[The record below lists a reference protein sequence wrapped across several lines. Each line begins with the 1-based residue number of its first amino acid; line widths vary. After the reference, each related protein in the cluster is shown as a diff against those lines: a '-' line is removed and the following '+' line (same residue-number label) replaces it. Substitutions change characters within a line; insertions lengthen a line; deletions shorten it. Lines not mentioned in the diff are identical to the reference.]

1 MCDLDCDTE
10 RHLFDGFDCMDE
22 LPKCQEM
29 YQDFCAG
36 RFANGICDESC
47 NSEACFWDG
56 GDCITEQIKFV
67 DDTLVLYL
75 SDWSTSDTNAIDLKE
90 LGRSLSKLL
99 RTIVRILPDEV
110 ENDLAEYQAA
120 RTSNRRSL
128 NKRSPGEVD
137 NIQADDKESQSK
149 RLTRDTNS
157 VYETNQRLRIKL
169 DNTKCK
175 DKCFKKVSK
184 AAEFIYLSLQKGWDP
199 GMPISAIAGKSIKI
213 QLYSVNTLNTAFVS
227 YIVNRMWSKLPQN
240 KHNFC
245 EELKI
250 QKLFVKVCP
259 QIGQCA
265 INNVGSTIS
274 HTRRKGESNVFSLVS
289 IRPRGGRGGVLI
301 Q

>member
-1 MCDLDCDTE
+1 
-10 RHLFDGFDCMDE
+10 MDE

-47 NSEACFWDG
+47 NTESCFWDG

-75 SDWSTSDTNAIDLKE
+75 SDWSTSVTNAIDLKE

-120 RTSNRRSL
+120 RTGNRRSL
-128 NKRSPGEVD
+128 NKRSSSGVD
-137 NIQADDKESQSK
+137 NIQADDKKSQSR
-149 RLTRDTNS
+149 RLTRDTSS

-169 DNTKCK
+169 DNSKCK

-199 GMPISAIAGKSIKI
+199 GIPISAIAGKSVTNLIDVNIYRPQRSWGKVMF
-213 QLYSVNTLNTAFVS
+213 LHVSV
-227 YIVNRMWSKLPQN
+227 I
-240 KHNFC
+240 
-245 EELKI
+245 
-250 QKLFVKVCP
+250 LFTGGGVCP
-259 QIGQCA
+259 IACWD
-265 INNVGSTIS
+265 TP
-274 HTRRKGESNVFSLVS
+274 SL
-289 IRPRGGRGGVLI
+289 RPEAGTPPLRD
-301 Q
+301 

>member
-47 NSEACFWDG
+47 NTEPCFWDG

-75 SDWSTSDTNAIDLKE
+75 SDWSTSVTSAIDLKE

-99 RTIVRILPDEV
+99 RTIVRILPDKV
-110 ENDLAEYQAA
+110 ENDLAEYHSA
-120 RTSNRRSL
+120 RTGNRRSL
-128 NKRSPGEVD
+128 NKRSSSEVD
-137 NIQADDKESQSK
+137 NIQADDKKSQSR
-149 RLTRDTNS
+149 RLTRDTSS

-199 GMPISAIAGKSIKI
+199 GIPISAIAGKSVTNLIDVNIYRPQRSWGKVMF
-213 QLYSVNTLNTAFVS
+213 LHVSV
-227 YIVNRMWSKLPQN
+227 I
-240 KHNFC
+240 
-245 EELKI
+245 
-250 QKLFVKVCP
+250 LFTGGVCP
-259 QIGQCA
+259 IACWD
-265 INNVGSTIS
+265 TP
-274 HTRRKGESNVFSLVS
+274 SL
-289 IRPRGGRGGVLI
+289 RPEAGTPPLRD
-301 Q
+301 